1 MLPLSYFTPQRLPK
15 VLVMGKGGSS
25 MAEGG
30 ASGSAGGDA
39 KSFNQAHNELVLED
53 EWWWAVHLTLC
64 AVAVIGNLLFIVTI
78 IYNR

>member
-1 MLPLSYFTPQRLPK
+1 
-15 VLVMGKGGSS
+15 

-30 ASGSAGGDA
+30 APSSAGGDP
-39 KSFNQAHNELVLED
+39 KSFNQQHNELVLEE